1 MGESTTKPIYTA
13 FLDEALSRAESL
25 FSYIDKK
32 IKPQMFLVSVISTPD
47 FGQRVSLFTK
57 GDTWISEADFA
68 EYPKVFEKIFADA
81 QSGKKKSLRKINS
94 QALDLKKICMR
105 ESVFKIFESAEKK
118 PAGLSFFISEAAT
131 VEDEDFF
138 VVLAVGSDDL
148 DKYPSI
154 EVSASDSDIYLSPSF
169 MASLIDEFL
178 EKHRIELDMH
188 AADFLSSGFH
198 FGLDSII
205 QQAGRNF
212 VGDIAYRV
220 SGKPQPSW
228 NEHIFSVCT
237 EISRTHYELAEAC
250 GSIMLAPKDV
260 VIEPHAV
267 RFSANPKLGDVRSTR
282 KLLELTKDGMAL
294 HSDSETIFGLC
305 RPPKRLSKSYIRF
318 DIEFLGK
325 HKWQISYLG
334 KPLITVSYGIPRPP
348 SSPFEAAEFADALK
362 KVFGFK
368 SPRKIERLVEII
380 QVAMREKKGTLLV
393 FSKKAK
399 DEAKRLS
406 SQSTLIAPIALNKQL
421 LLSLTPIDGAL
432 MIDQN
437 GICYSIGTILDG
449 MVTQNGDSG
458 RGARYNSAVKY
469 IDYRKALGETCMAVV
484 VSEDANVDI
493 VT

>member
-1 MGESTTKPIYTA
+1 MQENPTKSIYAA
-13 FLDEALSRAESL
+13 FLDEALLRAESL

-32 IKPQMFLVSVISTPD
+32 MRPQMFLVSQVYTPD
-47 FGQRVSLFTK
+47 FGRKFSVFAK
-57 GDTWISEADFA
+57 GESWISDEDFA
-68 EYPKVFEKIFADA
+68 ECEKLFEKIYSDA
-81 QSGKKKSLRKINS
+81 QNGSKKSPRKINS
-94 QALDLKKICMR
+94 QTVDLRKTCMR
-105 ESVFKIFESAEKK
+105 EAVLKIFETCPKK

-131 VEDEDFF
+131 VGDEDFF
-138 VVLAVGSDDL
+138 VLLAVDSDAL
-148 DKYPSI
+148 NKYPSI
-154 EVSASDSDIYLSPSF
+154 DLNVESEVYLSPSF

-220 SGKPQPSW
+220 SGKQQALW
-228 NEHIFSVCT
+228 REHIFSVCT

-260 VIEPHAV
+260 EIEPHAV
-267 RFSANPKLGDVRSTR
+267 RFSANPKLGDIRSTR

-294 HSDSETIFGLC
+294 HSDGETIFGLC
-305 RPPKRLSKSYIRF
+305 RPPKRFSKSYVRF

-348 SSPFEAAEFADALK
+348 SSPFETAEFADALK
-362 KVFGFK
+362 KVFAFK

-399 DEAKRLS
+399 EEAKRLS
-406 SQSTLIAPIALNKQL
+406 SQSTLIAPIVLNKQL

-437 GICYSIGTILDG
+437 GVCYSIGTILDG

-469 IDYRKALGETCMAVV
+469 IDSRKALGETCMAVV
-484 VSEDANVDI
+484 MSEDANIDI